1 MAPLNRP
8 LGLIGG
14 LSWRSTAAYYTHLN
28 RTINAAHGNNT
39 NPPLW
44 IASLNQQEIHQ
55 LQGRGDW
62 DGIGARLEQAAL
74 GLEAAG
80 VAGIALASLTAH
92 RCAER
97 LRGALRVPLLAV
109 ADALR
114 PAIRQRGWTRVG
126 LLGTRHTMEQ
136 PFLIEPL
143 TAGSGLEVLVPP
155 PAQQRQ
161 LQELILS
168 QLSLGRFE
176 EAGAAVVRRAITALA
191 EQGAEAV
198 ILGCTE
204 LPLLPG
210 LELAERPLLDALT
223 CHADALAA
231 FIQGAP
237 DSPWESAPP
246 GPGS

>member
-14 LSWRSTAAYYTHLN
+14 LSWRATAAYYERLN
-28 RTINAAHGNNT
+28 SASNAAHGDNT

-44 IASLNQQEIHQ
+44 IASLNQQEIHR
-55 LQGRGDW
+55 LQAQGDW
-62 DGIGARLEQAAL
+62 ERIGARLEAAAL

-92 RCAER
+92 RCAAR
-97 LRGALRVPLLAV
+97 LRGVLRVPLLAV
-109 ADALR
+109 SDALR
-114 PAIRQRGWTRVG
+114 PQIQQRGWGRVG

-136 PFLIEPL
+136 PFLRQAL
-143 TAGSGLEVLVPP
+143 TADSPLQVLVPP
-155 PAQQRQ
+155 PRLREALQQ
-161 LQELILS
+161 LILS

-176 EAGAAVVRRAITALA
+176 AAGTVLVHQAIRALA
-191 EQGAEAV
+191 QQRAEAV

-210 LELAERPLLDALT
+210 LESAELPLLDPLA

-237 DSPWESAPP
+237 ASPW
-246 GPGS
+246 